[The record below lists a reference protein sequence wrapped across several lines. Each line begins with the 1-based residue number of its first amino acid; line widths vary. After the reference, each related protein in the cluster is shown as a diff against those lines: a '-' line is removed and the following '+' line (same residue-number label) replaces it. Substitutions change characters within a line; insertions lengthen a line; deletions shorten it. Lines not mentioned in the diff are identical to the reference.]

1 MVHGTTSNPNKNIII
16 KDDNNNN
23 NNDSDNINNINKTKI
38 DERNDELSYVF

>member
-1 MVHGTTSNPNKNIII
+1 MVHGTSNPNKNII
-16 KDDNNNN
+16 KDDNN